1 MMSLRLV
8 TSIIVTFIAITTTG
22 AQEWQPFGVRHAGFV
37 FDVPPEFAL
46 DQVAKDGTGPTF
58 VYPKNATLTVWG
70 DKLPGSEFEAKI
82 KAQLNKD
89 ESAGWDISYRRIM
102 PTWASYS
109 GIKDDKIRYF
119 RAIAICNDRVAV
131 FQLDYDRA
139 NKVAYD
145 PVVTRMVKSLKAEG
159 C

>member
-1 MMSLRLV
+1 METFRRSSCRLRIRCPARV
-8 TSIIVTFIAITTTG
+8 CARPG
-22 AQEWQPFGVRHAGFV
+22 GKRR
-37 FDVPPEFAL
+37 
-46 DQVAKDGTGPTF
+46 DGTTF

-119 RAIAICNDRVAV
+119 RAIAICNGRVAV

-139 NKVAYD
+139 NKVAFD